1 MPDCYMAL
9 SHPAINAITEKIIGA
24 AVEVHREIG
33 PGMLESTYQE
43 ALWIELAERG
53 IAFTSQP
60 LLPVTYKGRKLRT
73 YYRPD
78 LIIENQVIVELKAC
92 EKILDIHRCQV
103 LTYLRHAN
111 LNVGLLF
118 NFNAILLVKGMARVS
133 L

>member
-1 MPDCYMAL
+1 MTL
-9 SHPAINAITEKIIGA
+9 SHPAINALTEKIIGA

-43 ALWIELAERG
+43 ALWIELSDRG
-53 IAFTSQP
+53 IPYSSQP
-60 LLPVTYKGRKLRT
+60 FLPVTYKGRKLRT
-73 YYRPD
+73 FYRPD

-92 EKILDIHRCQV
+92 EKILDVHRAQL
-103 LTYLRHAN
+103 LTYLKHAQ

-118 NFNAILLVKGMARVS
+118 NFNASMLVKGMARIS